1 MGFNAKN
8 IKMGNIPIE
17 EKVGPSKG
25 LPSLMG
31 EVQSLLDEV
40 KVLRD
45 ENENLKSLVPNPI
58 TEILTQDEIMFL
70 IQYIGEA
77 NFKGKDVE
85 KIYSIVLK
93 LQNLYVYYQKK
104 K

>member
-1 MGFNAKN
+1 MKST
-8 IKMGNIPIE
+8 KSLYD
-17 EKVGPSKG
+17 KGPNDLEFKIN
-25 LPSLMG
+25 SL
-31 EVQSLLDEV
+31 
-40 KVLRD
+40 KI
-45 ENENLKSLVPNPI
+45 ENENLKSLIPNPI